1 MGRADHSVFH
11 SRRPGLSP
19 RPTPVPPAA
28 SAPPS
33 RVRKRTSRLRAA
45 LLPGVIRL
53 IAALAGSVSH
63 GTALRLGRAAGSLAW
78 RLSGRDRRRSL
89 DHLALALP
97 ELSEAEHRRI
107 ARAGFQN
114 QGMNAAE
121 LLHLLR
127 RDADELRPKI
137 AVEGWENVEA
147 ARATGRP
154 ILILTGHC
162 GNWELIAI
170 PLRHGGLPPAAIAR
184 PADDPRIQEL
194 IVAIRRSLGTSTI
207 ARGTRGAAR
216 QILEVLRSGGAI
228 AMLIDQDTKVD
239 GVWVPFFGRPAF
251 TPVGPAEMAL
261 KQRMKVVP
269 SFIERRPDGG
279 HLVRFHPILDLPADP
294 QEATAAM
301 TAAIEQQIR
310 RRPEQWVWWHK
321 RWRRQPTIER

>member
-1 MGRADHSVFH
+1 V
-11 SRRPGLSP
+11 
-19 RPTPVPPAA
+19 
-28 SAPPS
+28 
-33 RVRKRTSRLRAA
+33 
-45 LLPGVIRL
+45 
-53 IAALAGSVSH
+53 
-63 GTALRLGRAAGSLAW
+63 
-78 RLSGRDRRRSL
+78 SGRDRRRSL

-97 ELSEAEHRRI
+97 DLPESERRRI
-107 ARAGFQN
+107 ARSAFLF

-127 RDADELRPKI
+127 RDADEMRPHL

-147 ARATGRP
+147 ARATRRP

-184 PADDPRIQEL
+184 PIDDPQLQEL
-194 IVAIRRSLGTSTI
+194 IVKVRQHLGTTTI

-251 TPVGPAEMAL
+251 TPVGPAELAI
-261 KQRMKVVP
+261 KQDMRVIP
-269 SFIERRPDGG
+269 SFIERRPDGS
-279 HLVRFHPILDLPADP
+279 HLVRFRPALDLPKDP
-294 QEATAAM
+294 REATALM
-301 TAAIEQQIR
+301 TAEIEQQVR
-310 RRPEQWVWWHK
+310 RCPEQWVWWHK
-321 RWRRQPTIER
+321 RWRRQPPVGV